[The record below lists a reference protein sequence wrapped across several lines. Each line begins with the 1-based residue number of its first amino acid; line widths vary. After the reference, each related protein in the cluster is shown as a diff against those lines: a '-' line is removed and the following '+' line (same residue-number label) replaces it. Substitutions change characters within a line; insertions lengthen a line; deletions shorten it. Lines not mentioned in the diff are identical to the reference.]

1 VKGYVHNSAQT
12 LRVYHPG
19 KAIGEINP
27 TLPDPP
33 PPPAPD
39 DGGGGG
45 GFGAVLVAVVAT
57 IFTAGVA
64 AVALAPGVTLSS
76 AGLSRVM
83 SSGLAVLGGQT
94 ASVGAVGGGVL
105 AVRGAAGGLAA
116 AAVGGAVG
124 SIVGQGV
131 AIATGLQ
138 DAFSWGAAGAGALG
152 ALAMSGVC
160 RMAAQDHADVAREIE
175 PALWDANE
183 QGRYEDGLE
192 LLLMACL
199 LDEAAE
205 MIRSAR
211 SMRGKGVKERF
222 TGSKAIV
229 KAGTCPITDP
239 KVRDA
244 YMAMF
249 DAVRDPQF
257 DTRGGCPLTVVEKFS
272 LGVLWDKY
280 FVSTDGTIDWD
291 RALEATRA

>member
-1 VKGYVHNSAQT
+1 M
-12 LRVYHPG
+12 
-19 KAIGEINP
+19 
-27 TLPDPP
+27 
-33 PPPAPD
+33 
-39 DGGGGG
+39 
-45 GFGAVLVAVVAT
+45 
-57 IFTAGVA
+57 
-64 AVALAPGVTLSS
+64 VTLSRPS
-76 AGLSRVM
+76 YRLQWEAQDVDT
-83 SSGLAVLGGQT
+83 LAYYET
-94 ASVGAVGGGVL
+94 
-105 AVRGAAGGLAA
+105 AVR
-116 AAVGGAVG
+116 
-124 SIVGQGV
+124 
-131 AIATGLQ
+131 
-138 DAFSWGAAGAGALG
+138 
-152 ALAMSGVC
+152 
-160 RMAAQDHADVAREIE
+160 E
-175 PALWDANE
+175 PARANTNEAEPGSRAWRALHDAIDVRFCFPRKRSLATEYLRKGKEVAELALQQDLFRAGRASELFPLNRAEVLRAKILIDGLLRGAQPEPALCGQAAKDHLHYASIPAPHLWDANE
-183 QGRYEDGLE
+183 QGHYEDGLE
-192 LLLMACL
+192 LLLMAGL

>member
-1 VKGYVHNSAQT
+1 MNRHSYGLKWEAEELELLAYYRQAIDDPAPVNADAAMPGYVATSLLYKAVSI
-12 LRVYHPG
+12 RFRFPG
-19 KAIGEINP
+19 EPILAKQYLEKASI
-27 TLPDPP
+27 
-33 PPPAPD
+33 
-39 DGGGGG
+39 
-45 GFGAVLVAVVAT
+45 VANT
-57 IFTAGVA
+57 
-64 AVALAPGVTLSS
+64 AVAQNLFQVGRATEVFPFNRACVLR
-76 AGLSRVM
+76 AKILIDGL
-83 SSGLAVLGGQT
+83 LYGGPAD
-94 ASVGAVGGGVL
+94 AS
-105 AVRGAAGGLAA
+105 
-116 AAVGGAVG
+116 
-124 SIVGQGV
+124 
-131 AIATGLQ
+131 
-138 DAFSWGAAGAGALG
+138 
-152 ALAMSGVC
+152 VC
-160 RMAAQDHADVAREIE
+160 RMAAQDHADDARQIE
-175 PALWDANE
+175 PALWEANA
-183 QGRYEDGLE
+183 QGKYEDGVE
-192 LLLMACL
+192 LLLIAGL
-199 LDEAAE
+199 RDEAAA